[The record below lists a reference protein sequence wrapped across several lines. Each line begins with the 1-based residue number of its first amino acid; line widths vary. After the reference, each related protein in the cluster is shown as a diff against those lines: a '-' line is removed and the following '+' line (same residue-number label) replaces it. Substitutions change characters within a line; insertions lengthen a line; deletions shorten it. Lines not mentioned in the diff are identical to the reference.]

1 MKIEVIKWVDTF
13 GCPQGWEFEDELE
26 CKAVEVTSVGFVFK
40 ESDSMVVL
48 VPHRSSAERPQVAGY
63 IGIPVRQIIS
73 REVVAEK

>member
-26 CKAVEVTSVGFVFK
+26 CKAVEVTSVGFVYK

-63 IGIPVRQIIS
+63 IGIPVRHIIS